1 MNDTIIQST
10 ESDATTCP
18 ITAIESWRVIAL
30 NQPNRL
36 VGEGLGIQAAA
47 PFAWPVEL
55 FNKTEVGSDGIS
67 EEREEQDRLFGTR
80 VREAIETL
88 RQ

>member
-30 NQPNRL
+30 NQPNR
-36 VGEGLGIQAAA
+36 
-47 PFAWPVEL
+47 PVEL

-80 VREAIETL
+80 VREAIEIL